1 MTYDPLIVDTPDWV
15 ADTFPEDGRY
25 ANDEERMQVAVEA
38 ARRNVELGTGGPFG
52 AAVFEAPSGRLVA
65 VGVNRVMPL
74 NNSVLHGETMAI
86 MLAQR
91 RVGSC
96 TLAGGVDHELFTSC
110 EPCAMCLGAAQWSG
124 VRRVVWA
131 ATRRDAQ
138 HFGFDEGPVFAES
151 YAYLRDR
158 GMRFDGGVLR
168 EGGRAA
174 LQLYATTGGTI
185 YGG

>member
-1 MTYDPLIVDTPDWV
+1 MTYDPLIVDTPAWV
-15 ADTFPEDGRY
+15 ADAFAEGGRY
-25 ANDEERMQVAVEA
+25 TSDEDRMRVAVEA

-52 AAVFEAPSGRLVA
+52 AAIFEARSGRLVA

-96 TLAGGVDHELFTSC
+96 TLAGELEHELFTSC

-124 VRRVVWA
+124 VTRLVWA
-131 ATRRDAQ
+131 ATRRDARRV
-138 HFGFDEGPVFAES
+138 GFDEGPVFAKS

-168 EGGRAA
+168 EAGRAA
-174 LQLYATTGGTI
+174 LQLYAATGGTI
-185 YGG
+185 YGS